1 MAQNRRTTVDYLEG
15 TLQYPYIFDV
25 KDRYDH
31 YSVAV
36 LLEGDSIAKAKKLGL
51 KLKQDP
57 EKYNGV
63 PFVQLRSNYKP
74 SIFDENGDPYE
85 GPTMISNGSTGIVKI
100 TQRPYDNQYGQGV
113 STFFTAVKL
122 LDVIEYTPDGSAS
135 GETRQDA
142 EF

>member
-1 MAQNRRTTVDYLEG
+1 MAQKPKRTTVDYVEG
-15 TLQYPYIFDV
+15 ILNYPYIFDT

-36 LLEGDSIAKAKKLGL
+36 LLAGDQIVKAKKLGL
-51 KLKQDP
+51 KLKQDD
-57 EKYNGV
+57 EKYNGM
-63 PFVQLRSNYKP
+63 PYVQLRSNYKP
-74 SIFDENGDPYE
+74 ELFDENGEPYE
-85 GPTMISNGSTGIVKI
+85 GTTMISNGSTGIVKI

-122 LDVIEYTPDGSAS
+122 LDVIEYKPDG
-135 GETRQDA
+135 GERTDSS

>member
-1 MAQNRRTTVDYLEG
+1 MATNKRTTFDYLEG
-15 TLQYPYIFDV
+15 SLQYPYIFDT

-36 LLEGDSIAKAKKLGL
+36 LLSGDQIVKAKKLGL

-57 EKYNGV
+57 ERHNGM
-63 PFVQLRSNYKP
+63 PYVQLRSNYKP
-74 SIFDENGDPYE
+74 DLFNEDGEPYD
-85 GPTMISNGSTGIVKI
+85 GPTMISNGSTGVVKI
-100 TQRPYDNQYGQGV
+100 TPRPYDNQYGKGL

-122 LDVIEYTPDGSAS
+122 LDVIEYAPDGEGQKAS
-135 GETRQDA
+135 

>member
-1 MAQNRRTTVDYLEG
+1 MATNRRTTFDYLEG
-15 TLQYPYIFDV
+15 SLQYPYIFDT

-36 LLEGDSIAKAKKLGL
+36 LLTGDQIAKAKKLGL

-57 EKYNGV
+57 EKNNGM
-63 PFVQLRSNYKP
+63 PYVQLRSNYKP
-74 SIFDENGDPYE
+74 DLFNGDGEPYD
-85 GPTMISNGSTGIVKI
+85 GPTMISNGSTGVVKI
-100 TQRPYDNQYGQGV
+100 TQRPYDNQYGKGL

-122 LDVIEYTPDGSAS
+122 LDVIEYTPDSEGQGAS
-135 GETRQDA
+135 